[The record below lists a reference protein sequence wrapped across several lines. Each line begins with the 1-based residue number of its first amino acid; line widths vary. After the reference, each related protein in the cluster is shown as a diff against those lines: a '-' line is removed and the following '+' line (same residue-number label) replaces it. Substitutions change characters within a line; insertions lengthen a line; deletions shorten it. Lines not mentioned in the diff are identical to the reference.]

1 MHPSAFLYY
10 AGAFALVVVG
20 ATLAYAL
27 IRLGNALGGLNKV
40 IGDVEKELPETMKNV
55 RETVEYARTAA
66 DNAAQASGA
75 LADSASQVREVV
87 GKVAGTITFIN
98 DNLISKITVVV
109 NIVGFVTDFVTKIF
123 GERFAAE
130 TAKSVKSGGENES
143 EEAE

>member
-1 MHPSAFLYY
+1 MHPSTFLYY

-55 RETVEYARTAA
+55 RETVEYARTTA

-98 DNLISKITVVV
+98 DNLISKIAVVV
-109 NIVGFVTDFVTKIF
+109 NVVGFVTDFVTKIF

-130 TAKSVKSGGENES
+130 SAKPVTSNGGNKPEES
-143 EEAE
+143 E

>member
-55 RETVEYARTAA
+55 RETVEHARTAA

-75 LADSASQVREVV
+75 LADSASRVREVV
-87 GKVAGTITFIN
+87 EKVAGTITFIN

-109 NIVGFVTDFVTKIF
+109 NVVGFVTDFVTRIF

-130 TAKSVKSGGENES
+130 STESVKPGAGDENDE
-143 EEAE
+143 